1 VAEPD
6 PDWVIEALYAHYDNI
21 NREKFGG
28 ALPAGYA
35 IVFNPRLRRL
45 TGRITYS
52 AKLVEISWFHF
63 QKYGFEDAKATLE
76 HEMLH
81 LYLHVLGL
89 PSGHNA
95 YFKREARR
103 LGIRVYHANEYRR
116 NRLQPTRYVY
126 QCPRCS
132 RMVFR
137 KRPLGEALLACGP
150 CCREVADGKFD
161 TRFAL
166 LFSHKVHM
174 A

>member
-1 VAEPD
+1 MAEPD

-21 NREKFGG
+21 NREKFSG
-28 ALPAGYA
+28 ALPGGYA

-52 AKLVEISWFHF
+52 ARLVEISWFHF
-63 QKYGFEDAKATLE
+63 QKYGFDDAKATLE

-89 PSGHNA
+89 PSGHNG

-103 LGIRVYHANEYRR
+103 LDIRVYHANEYRR

-126 QCPRCS
+126 ECPRCS

-166 LFSHKVHM
+166 TFVHKIRM

>member
-6 PDWVIEALYAHYDNI
+6 LDWVIATLYVHYENV
-21 NREKFGG
+21 NRDKFGG
-28 ALPAGYA
+28 ALPDGFS

-52 AKLVEISWFHF
+52 ARLIEISWFHF
-63 QKYGFEDAKATLE
+63 QKYGFADAKATLE

-95 YFKREARR
+95 AFKREARR
-103 LGIRVYHANEYRR
+103 LDIRVYHANEYRR
-116 NRLQPTRYVY
+116 NVLAPTRYLY
-126 QCPRCS
+126 QCPHCS

-137 KRPLGEALLACGP
+137 KRPLRGALLACGP
-150 CCREVADGKFD
+150 CCREIAGGAFD
-161 TRFAL
+161 ARFAL
-166 LFSHKVHM
+166 AFVQKIRM